1 MPSIEE
7 ILGVVIVAFFLSLI
21 LTWLIYNYNFN
32 PLDINITLPDVQVVN
47 ISSVVMSVIRPTWI
61 ITPHQGE
68 PEETGPKEN
77 TFEYLLRGSVGYIN
91 FTVYKGVNDYFA
103 GLPREYQYYGIPP
116 SDRDLELIFI
126 DDEKQ
131 RKYIKQLVEIIK
143 SKTNNSDDQV
153 RIAVSLV
160 QLIPYDWE
168 GYYNGSIKNRYPYQ
182 VLYED
187 KGVCEEKSRL
197 LAAILKEL
205 GYGVAL
211 FKFEPENHMAVG
223 IKCPI
228 QYSYYNSG
236 YCFIE
241 TTRPTLITDS
251 QESYIGV
258 GQLRSVPEIIEISD
272 GKSFDSVAEEYAYT
286 HYAYAHT

>member
-7 ILGVVIVAFFLSLI
+7 ILGVVIVSFFLSLI

-32 PLDINITLPDVQVVN
+32 PLDINITLPDFQVVN

-68 PEETGPKEN
+68 LEETGPKEN

-126 DDEKQ
+126 NDEKQ
-131 RKYIKQLVEIIK
+131 RKYIKQLAEIIK

-168 GYYNGSIKNRYPYQ
+168 GYSNGSIKIDTPTKFSMKI
-182 VLYED
+182 
-187 KGVCEEKSRL
+187 KGFVEKNL
-197 LAAILKEL
+197 D
-205 GYGVAL
+205 
-211 FKFEPENHMAVG
+211 F
-223 IKCPI
+223 
-228 QYSYYNSG
+228 
-236 YCFIE
+236 
-241 TTRPTLITDS
+241 
-251 QESYIGV
+251 
-258 GQLRSVPEIIEISD
+258 
-272 GKSFDSVAEEYAYT
+272 
-286 HYAYAHT
+286 